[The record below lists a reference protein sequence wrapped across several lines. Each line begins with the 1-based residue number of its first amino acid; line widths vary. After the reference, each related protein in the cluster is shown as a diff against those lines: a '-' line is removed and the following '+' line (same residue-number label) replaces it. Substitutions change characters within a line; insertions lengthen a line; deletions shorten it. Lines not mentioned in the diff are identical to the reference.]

1 MSWRVVAWT
10 ARVLSA
16 VALVAGVVLLVENL
30 SGRWVSLC
38 VAVTLVLGWA
48 SMYAAGRI
56 ASSQPHENSI
66 VGDA

>member
-16 VALVAGVVLLVENL
+16 VALVAGVLLFVENV

-38 VAVTLVLGWA
+38 VAVTLMLGWV
-48 SMYAAGRI
+48 SVYAARRI
-56 ASSQPHENSI
+56 ASPQPHGNSI
-66 VGDA
+66 VGEA

>member
-16 VALVAGVVLLVENL
+16 VALVAGVVLFVEDV

-38 VAVTLVLGWA
+38 VAVTLVLGWV
-48 SMYAAGRI
+48 SLYAARRL
-56 ASSQPHENSI
+56 ASPQPHHNSI
-66 VGDA
+66 VGEA

>member
-16 VALVAGVVLLVENL
+16 VAFVAGVVLFVENV

-38 VAVTLVLGWA
+38 VAATLLLGW
-48 SMYAAGRI
+48 GR
-56 ASSQPHENSI
+56 
-66 VGDA
+66 VCR

>member
-16 VALVAGVVLLVENL
+16 VALVAGVVLFVENV

-38 VAVTLVLGWA
+38 VAATLLLGWG
-48 SMYAAGRI
+48 SVCAARRI
-56 ASSQPHENSI
+56 ASSSPHGNSI
-66 VGDA
+66 VCEA